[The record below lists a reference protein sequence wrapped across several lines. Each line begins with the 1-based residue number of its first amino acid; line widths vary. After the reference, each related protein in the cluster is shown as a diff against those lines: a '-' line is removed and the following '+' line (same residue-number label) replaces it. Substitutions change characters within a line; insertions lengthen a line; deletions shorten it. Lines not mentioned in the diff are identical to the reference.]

1 MDSEEDDDE
10 DQDIASLLADGHRL
24 PARGRLPADVDD
36 RTQPE
41 PRPAGPP
48 AWPRLLFLAVV
59 ALAFGALLFSGHPRE
74 TLARIAAAVDALGPW
89 APLALIVLCVV
100 FCLLVIPASILCMT
114 AGAIFG
120 LGKGF
125 FCVFI
130 GMNLG
135 AVAAFLVGRT
145 LGRPW
150 VMARFGG
157 HPWFVA
163 LSRAVAERGFTTV
176 ALSRLSPAFP
186 FFVLN
191 YLLSLTGVSLGAFA
205 AGTALGM
212 IPGTLAVVYVGTLAR
227 QSMQGVAKSWW
238 QWLLLAGGVAAT
250 VAVVWV
256 VGRRAKQLLHERLDG

>member
-1 MDSEEDDDE
+1 M
-10 DQDIASLLADGHRL
+10 
-24 PARGRLPADVDD
+24 DD
-36 RTQPE
+36 RSLPE
-41 PRPAGPP
+41 NRRAGPA
-48 AWPRLLFLAVV
+48 AWPRRVFLAVV
-59 ALAFGALLFSGHPRE
+59 ALALGTLLFSGHPRE
-74 TLARIAAAVDALGPW
+74 TLARIAGAVEALGPW
-89 APLALIVLCVV
+89 APLALVFLCVA
-100 FCLLVIPASILCMT
+100 FCLLVLPASILCVT

-120 LGKGF
+120 LWKGF
-125 FCVFI
+125 FFILI

-150 VMARFGG
+150 AMARFGG

-163 LSRAVAERGFTTV
+163 LSRAVGERGFTTV

-191 YLLSLTGVSLGAFA
+191 YLLSLTEVRLGAFA

-212 IPGTLAVVYVGTLAR
+212 IPGTLAVVYVGALAR
-227 QSMQGVAKSWW
+227 QSLAGVAKSWW
-238 QWLLLAGGVAAT
+238 QWLLLGGGAVAT

-256 VGRRAKQLLHERLDG
+256 VGRRARQILHERLDD